1 MTMAFE
7 GRFRKRLLVLGSV
20 VGTALLAASL
30 YSRPICACLS
40 VAETML
46 EARSSQLDGARLQQ
60 LAEQRFAVG
69 LSEADLIK
77 TLGMQAYARYCLQG
91 GGGKALVCLL
101 PHDVNFWRD
110 RHVQLAFAF
119 DAGRGVRTVR
129 AVRAERI
136 VRFLR

>member
-1 MTMAFE
+1 MTVAIG
-7 GRFRKRLLVLGSV
+7 GRFRKGLLALGGV
-20 VGTALLAASL
+20 AGAALLAASL

-46 EARSSQLDGARLQQ
+46 KARSPELDGAQLQPLVQ
-60 LAEQRFAVG
+60 QRFAVG
-69 LSEADLIK
+69 LSEAELIK
-77 TLGMQAYARYCLQG
+77 ALGMRAYAKYCLQG
-91 GGGKALVCLL
+91 GGGQALVCLM

-119 DAGRGVRTVR
+119 DAGRRVR